1 MAKMNPYGGGDWGG
15 LFASQGNT
23 LNDVRAKIGQER
35 EAKVRQAYSDAIKG
49 GGSLNAA
56 RIARAAEQQKQ
67 MMMGVT
73 QNLFGS
79 KDGIVSQDPRLAT
92 AAKRDKDRQEMTDLF
107 KTYKMDKPE
116 DFYKM
121 AAEMRNRGYPGE
133 AAKLVEQG
141 HGFRKQTQEEDKIS
155 IERTG
160 VEGKLEIGR
169 GHLGLARLKEEFFQ
183 QDAMVGRSI
192 QHKELAWKKQ
202 AKKIDAAL
210 TSRGLDIR
218 SDRNRDLRVIA
229 DRESDIRLH
238 LGDQAS
244 GIAQQNANTN
254 RYRVKV
260 NEAYGLKEQSRK
272 EIGQAAKIRQADA
285 SLALQK
291 QLGLKGIDIQQQT
304 VDVAKRNAAVA
315 EDRAKFAKYLGI
327 REQDYKEMSTDR
339 LYAMSRDK
347 MEFDQNLAER
357 GMTVKEAL
365 SEHTIELDG
374 RKFDHTVLDAK
385 AQRELAQDMFEF
397 KKEMG
402 YKSNS
407 REDRL
412 AGLKEKMAEHGMTL
426 DLRKQD
432 FTEESFA
439 IQEARLQKRMSM
451 EKYFKQAGIDHKNR
465 ELTINQELRREGY
478 NIERL
483 NLKQKEEQF
492 VRKLFQDRM
501 LGLKNLSLDE
511 QRLKLQTD
519 IAADDVRLREQ
530 GIDIKQ
536 MEVKDLKDYRLASLE
551 MKEKELT
558 MSKTLAQIKAKASL
572 DPPKVA
578 GKQERIG
585 VHAMLETSPDL
596 SEKFEKKYGVD
607 KPWNELSWEN
617 DPDEAVARFAN
628 DVRAR
633 MDRTNESINVA
644 TANVLGGS
652 SADKNSNDLSGL
664 LKKQ

>member
-1 MAKMNPYGGGDWGG
+1 MAKVNPYGDSDWGG
-15 LFASQGNT
+15 LFEAQGNT
-23 LNDVRAKIGQER
+23 LSDVRAKIGQER
-35 EAKVRQAYSDAIKG
+35 EAKVRQAYADVISG
-49 GGSLNAA
+49 GGSIAA
-56 RIARAAEQQKQ
+56 GRQAKAIEQQNQ
-67 MMMGVT
+67 LFQGIA

-79 KDGIVSQDPRLAT
+79 KDGIVQMDPRLT
-92 AAKRDKDRQEMTDLF
+92 QAAKRDKDRQEMIDLF
-107 KTYKMDKPE
+107 KTSKMDKPE
-116 DFYKM
+116 DFYRM
-121 AAEMRNRGYPGE
+121 AAEMRNRGYISE
-133 AAKLVEQG
+133 AAKLVAQG
-141 HGFRKQTQEEDKIS
+141 HGFREQTQAE
-155 IERTG
+155 TG
-160 VEGKLEIGR
+160 LDIKLTDVEGKLDIGR
-169 GHLGLARLKEEFFQ
+169 GHLGLAKLKEDFLQRQDTKRLSIEQ
-183 QDAMVGRSI
+183 QESKWKQQERIIQRSF
-192 QHKELAWKKQ
+192 
-202 AKKIDAAL
+202 
-210 TSRGLDIR
+210 TRRGLDIQ
-218 SDRNRDLRVIA
+218 SDRNRDLKVIA

-238 LGDQAS
+238 LGDQAA

-254 RYRVKV
+254 TFNSKV
-260 NEAYGLKEQSRK
+260 NQTYGLREQKRKEQ
-272 EIGQAAKIRQADA
+272 GQAATIRQADA
-285 SLALQK
+285 ALALK
-291 QLGLKGIDIQQQT
+291 KDLGLKSIDIQQQN
-304 VDVAKRNAAVA
+304 VNVAERNAAVA
-315 EDRAKFAKYLGI
+315 EDRAAFAKYLGI

-339 LYAMSRDK
+339 LYKMSRDK

-412 AGLKEKMAEHGMTL
+412 AGLKKKMAEHGMTL

-432 FTEESFA
+432 FTEESFG
-439 IQEARLQKRMSM
+439 IQEARLQKRMAM
-451 EKYFKQAGIDHKNR
+451 EKYFKQAGIDQRDR
-465 ELTINQELRREGY
+465 EITINQELRREGY
-478 NIERL
+478 DIERM
-483 NLKQKEEQF
+483 NLKQKESQF
-492 VRKLFQDRM
+492 ARKLFQDRM

-530 GIDIKQ
+530 GINIKN
-536 MEVKDLKDYRLASLE
+536 MEVKDLKTYRLASLE
-551 MKEKELT
+551 MKEKELA
-558 MSKTLAQIKAKASL
+558 MDKTIAQIKAKASL
-572 DPPKVA
+572 NPPKVA

-585 VHAMLETSPDL
+585 VHAVLETSPDL

-607 KPWNELSWEN
+607 TPWTDLNWDN

-628 DVRAR
+628 DVRTR
-633 MDRTNESINVA
+633 MDRTNESINEA

-664 LKKQ
+664 LKGQ